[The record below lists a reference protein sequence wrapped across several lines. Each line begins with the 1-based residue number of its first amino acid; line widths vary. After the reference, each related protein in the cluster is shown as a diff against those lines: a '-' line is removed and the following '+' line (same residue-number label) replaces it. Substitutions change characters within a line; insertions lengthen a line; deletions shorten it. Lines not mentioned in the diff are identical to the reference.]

1 MLCEVLGHEAARASR
16 VGPRTRRRKANPSV
30 AKTTLSRALETDEA
44 AMTSR
49 GSMTTT
55 KRVRPR
61 QSGRI
66 QFVHADSS
74 DGDADGKGRWQA
86 SARACEPITAALLYG
101 QRGWRVFPCRRKT
114 PLPPHGFKDATT
126 DPEAIEVW
134 WRKFPSATIGVAT
147 GLLSGVVVLDIDNNT
162 RGPSGWDSLEE
173 LGLPLLIDTPI
184 AHTPHGGAHYYFGP
198 LDYEIPT
205 SVGKVGARLDVRGEG
220 ACCVLPTPGTSYWW
234 DPHKNPTTTLLA
246 LAPSWLVPPPP
257 ARPASTAPP
266 PRPLSGEINPY
277 GANAINSAV
286 SRIFTAP
293 DGQQTTT
300 LNREAYAVGQPV
312 GAGVVPERIGLA
324 ALMHGALAMPSY
336 DRWRPWRRNEIERSV
351 KRSFDAGMRRPRD
364 GR

>member
-1 MLCEVLGHEAARASR
+1 M
-16 VGPRTRRRKANPSV
+16 PRPI
-30 AKTTLSRALETDEA
+30 L
-44 AMTSR
+44 
-49 GSMTTT
+49 
-55 KRVRPR
+55 KRSK
-61 QSGRI
+61 SGG
-66 QFVHADSS
+66 A
-74 DGDADGKGRWQA
+74 
-86 SARACEPITAALLYG
+86 
-101 QRGWRVFPCRRKT
+101 
-114 PLPPHGFKDATT
+114 
-126 DPEAIEVW
+126 
-134 WRKFPSATIGVAT
+134 KFPSATIGVAAT

-162 RGPSGWDSLEE
+162 RGPQR
-173 LGLPLLIDTPI
+173 LGFARRTWPAASHRHSDC
-184 AHTPHGGAHYYFGP
+184 AYPHGGAHYYFGP

-246 LAPSWLVPPPP
+246 LAPLWLVPPPP

-277 GANAINSAV
+277 GTNAINSAV

-300 LNREAYAVGQPV
+300 LNREAYAVGQLV

>member
-1 MLCEVLGHEAARASR
+1 M
-16 VGPRTRRRKANPSV
+16 
-30 AKTTLSRALETDEA
+30 
-44 AMTSR
+44 
-49 GSMTTT
+49 
-55 KRVRPR
+55 
-61 QSGRI
+61 
-66 QFVHADSS
+66 HADSS

-86 SARACEPITAALLYG
+86 SARACEPISAALLYG
-101 QRGWRVFPCRRKT
+101 QRDWRVFPCRRKT
-114 PLPPHGFKDATT
+114 PLTPHGFKDATT

-198 LDYEIPT
+198 LDYELPT

-246 LAPSWLVPPPP
+246 LAPLWLVPPPP
-257 ARPASTAPP
+257 ARRASTAPP

-277 GANAINSAV
+277 GTNAINSAV

-300 LNREAYAVGQPV
+300 LNREAYAVGQLV